1 MDKVNKCISD
11 VERKLTKLN
20 AITAKG
26 AANLTIKDV
35 IKASRKGNSIQNTI
49 KKGAKDFAVCP
60 PHPTPSLLFSFLII
74 GIFGE

>member
-20 AITAKG
+20 AITVKG

-49 KKGAKDFAVCP
+49 KKGAKEVNVYHPLPSP
-60 PHPTPSLLFSFLII
+60 PFLFLALIS
-74 GIFGE
+74 